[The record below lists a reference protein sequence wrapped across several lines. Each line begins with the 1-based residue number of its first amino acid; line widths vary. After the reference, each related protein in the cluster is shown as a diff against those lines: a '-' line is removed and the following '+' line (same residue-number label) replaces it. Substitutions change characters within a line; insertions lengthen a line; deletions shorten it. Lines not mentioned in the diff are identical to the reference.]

1 VRQWIGS
8 HLTFSNVVALAA
20 LFVALGGTAMAS
32 VIITSNSQVAK
43 DTISGHRPPSG
54 DHPNIITGSLIGQD
68 VANDAL
74 SGAKIDEASLTGDA
88 KALNWTGPADA
99 NPASLGKVGPYTIS
113 ALCIDTG
120 TSTRLRVLVNGPAG
134 TVDTMWSDT
143 VNDSQDL
150 GNHSTGALIAAN
162 TDTAVL
168 QLSAA
173 GGSYR
178 RGGART
184 ILRSGPALVQLDYE
198 GTANDSGAKSCF
210 VYGTATR
217 AT

>member
-1 VRQWIGS
+1 MRSRFRPNPAMVI
-8 HLTFSNVVALAA
+8 ACIA
-20 LFVALGGTAMAS
+20 LFVALAGTAAGA
-32 VIITSNSQVAK
+32 VVITSNSQVAK
-43 DTISGHRPPSG
+43 DTISGHKPPSG
-54 DHPNIITGSLIGQD
+54 EHSNIIGGSVIGQD
-68 VANDAL
+68 VAKDSL
-74 SGAKIDEASLTGDA
+74 TGGKVDEASLTGDA

-134 TVDTMWSDT
+134 TVDTMWSET
-143 VNDSQDL
+143 VNDSNDL
-150 GNHSTGALIAAN
+150 GNHSAGALIPAN

-178 RGGART
+178 RAGART

-198 GTANDSGAKSCF
+198 ATANDGGKSCF